1 MNKLKETLN
10 HWLDELNDFKFPDYE
25 QFPDLELYMDQVI
38 NYLERELKV
47 FQTSSLDKVITSS
60 MINNYVKGKVV
71 SAPISKKYNKEH
83 LALINET
90 CSLKQVL
97 TISEIKQILDID
109 YKGNNADAFNSF
121 KNISSEEFTK
131 AILHTKNSLADI
143 KENDIDALSK
153 LALNLSITA
162 NAYITISKRILYLI
176 RKYTEMREID
186 EELKNKNRKD
196 PIQQSLDLPEE

>member
-1 MNKLKETLN
+1 MNKIKSTLEN
-10 HWLDELNDFKFPDYE
+10 WLNDLSNFKFPNYE
-25 QFPDLELYMDQVI
+25 EFPDIDLYMEQVMI
-38 NYLERELKV
+38 YLERELKI

-71 SAPISKKYNKEH
+71 SAPIGKKYNKEH

-97 TISEIKQILDID
+97 SISEIKQILDID
-109 YKGNNADAFNSF
+109 YQNGNDIAFNSF
-121 KNISSEEFTK
+121 KDISYEEFSK
-131 AILHTKNSLADI
+131 AILLTKDKLNNI
-143 KENDIDALSK
+143 EENNIEDLSK

-176 RKYTEMREID
+176 RKFSEMQEIN
-186 EELKNKNRKD
+186 EELKKQKE
-196 PIQQSLDLPEE
+196 PVQQTLDLEE